1 MSKRRAQGDIAIPSC
16 CPYRCGKMFDPDINE
31 TNYQRHLFSCL
42 FRDTEGTPRI
52 TSFIK
57 QTLNQK
63 EIFVTG
69 SASSDVSVESTSYV
83 TEGECSLY
91 NKEVLVSTGINS
103 RATVVS
109 PTNTNLVEE
118 KCEGITIDIQSGSF
132 YSNYPFHRHDIV
144 DPGLSPDYQIRIS
157 NDDTTDRLV
166 AHSNLCNM
174 VLLPDFVCNDG

>member
-1 MSKRRAQGDIAIPSC
+1 
-16 CPYRCGKMFDPDINE
+16 MFDPDINE

-52 TSFIK
+52 TSFFK
-57 QTLNQK
+57 KTLNQK
-63 EIFVTG
+63 EISVTG

-109 PTNTNLVEE
+109 PTNTDLVEE

-144 DPGLSPDYQIRIS
+144 DPGLSLDYQIRIS

-166 AHSNLCNM
+166 VHSNLCNM
-174 VLLPDFVCNDG
+174 VLLPDFVCDDG